1 MFSSILLRD
10 LEPSMPENQHQREKL
25 MRWIHLL
32 VDPLTSTQDIEFRQ
46 KRNRYLFM
54 ICASLMTGS
63 QMDFI
68 KIIGGK
74 HIKFDAKRKPV
85 KVAGISTPQRP
96 ESISD
101 AQGIP
106 VSISKALDP
115 KTFEAVDTYFEWQ
128 REKCWDVRLQKIEEA
143 EKINLKNS
151 KSRILAKKP
160 EKTCTVHATEKCPCN
175 NVEKKIGQ
183 CLDNQFKYLL
193 TLAES
198 YQLLMESETEIINYW
213 LQALS
218 KVHSDSCTEMK
229 GIRND
234 YMMLLVG
241 YLVNK
246 ELKGPFEDLP
256 TERLQPLTQAIAT
269 YIEKRK
275 KHNTEDKDGVPLNPV
290 SDTIEAF
297 MNHVP
302 MIEEG
307 AFAFLSLS
315 GNLFTSNR

>member
-1 MFSSILLRD
+1 MIRD
-10 LEPSMPENQHQREKL
+10 LEPSIPENQQQREKL

-63 QMDFI
+63 HIDFI

-74 HIKFDAKRKPV
+74 HIKFDAKKKPV
-85 KVAGISTPQRP
+85 RVAGIATPERP
-96 ESISD
+96 DPIAD
-101 AQGIP
+101 VQGIP
-106 VSISKALDP
+106 FSITKALDP
-115 KTFEAVDTYFEWQ
+115 KLFEASPTFFEWQ
-128 REKCWDVRLQKIEEA
+128 REKCWDVRLQKIQEA
-143 EKINLKNS
+143 EKIILSDPKM
-151 KSRILAKKP
+151 RIHSKKP
-160 EKTCTVHATEKCPCN
+160 EKLCTVHITADKCPCT
-175 NVEKKIGQ
+175 NVEKKVGQ

-193 TLAES
+193 SLAES
-198 YQLLMESETEIINYW
+198 YQLLMEKDTEIINCW
-213 LQALS
+213 LQALA
-218 KVHSDSCTEMK
+218 KVNAESCTEMK

-234 YMMLLVG
+234 YIMLLVG

-246 ELKGPFEDLP
+246 ELKGPFEDSP

-275 KHNTEDKDGVPLNPV
+275 KGSEEKEGVPLNPV

-302 MIEEG
+302 KIEEG

-315 GNLFTSNR
+315 GNIFTSQR

>member
-1 MFSSILLRD
+1 
-10 LEPSMPENQHQREKL
+10 MPENQQQREKL

-32 VDPLTSTQDIEFRQ
+32 VDPLTSLQEIEFRQ

-54 ICASLMTGS
+54 ICTSLMTGN
-63 QMDFI
+63 QLDFM
-68 KIIGGK
+68 KIAGGK
-74 HIKFDAKRKPV
+74 HLKFDAKRKPI
-85 KVAGISTPQRP
+85 KVAGIPTPEKP
-96 ESISD
+96 EPIAD

-106 VSISKALDP
+106 RSIARALDP
-115 KTFEAVDTYFEWQ
+115 KTFDALVTYFDWQ
-128 REKCWDVRLQKIEEA
+128 REKCWDVRLQKIQEA
-143 EKINLKNS
+143 EKIILKDP
-151 KSRILAKKP
+151 KMRIQGKTS
-160 EKTCTVHATEKCPCN
+160 EKTCTVHLLDKCPCN

-193 TLAES
+193 TLAEA
-198 YQLLMESETEIINYW
+198 YQLLMESETGIINSW
-213 LQALS
+213 LQALA
-218 KVHSDSCTEMK
+218 KINPEACTEMK

-256 TERLQPLTQAIAT
+256 TERLPPLTQAIAT

-275 KHNTEDKDGVPLNPV
+275 KGGSGEKEGVPLNPV

-302 MIEEG
+302 KIEEG

-315 GNLFTSNR
+315 GNLFAPQH